1 MVSAYFLKKIKKG
14 GLKMEITE
22 LSASFAVNN
31 TKSAVGTKVLSQ
43 VMDTNEQLGQGI
55 VNMMDQP
62 AAMERSVNPAV
73 GA

>member
-1 MVSAYFLKKIKKG
+1 
-14 GLKMEITE
+14 MEITE

-55 VNMMDQP
+55 VNMMDQS